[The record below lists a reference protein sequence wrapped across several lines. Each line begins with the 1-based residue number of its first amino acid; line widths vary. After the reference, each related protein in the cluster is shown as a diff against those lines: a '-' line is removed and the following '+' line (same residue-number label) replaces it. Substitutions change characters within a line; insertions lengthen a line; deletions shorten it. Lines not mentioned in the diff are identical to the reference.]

1 MTNRI
6 SIPGIN
12 VQGSAPSSVVRL
24 VRWYEKSGDQLLG
37 ELTLQDISLTELQ
50 TLFGESAANP
60 MYDSYPISI
69 SQASHLEQKLNQ
81 QFDLDQYSYYLE
93 CDAVAESKKM
103 G

>member
-1 MTNRI
+1 MTKQIII
-6 SIPGIN
+6 SDAN
-12 VQGSAPSSVVRL
+12 VQKPSPSSVVRL

-60 MYDSYPISI
+60 MYDSYPISV

-93 CDAVAESKKM
+93 CDAVAESKKIR
-103 G
+103 